1 MLFGGLRK
9 LSLYQLR
16 NIPVFSSGAKFFM
29 RYPGMSFEQPDDLSQ
44 FYQNTTI
51 INCLCYKL

>member
-9 LSLYQLR
+9 LRSYQLR

-29 RYPGMSFEQPDDLSQ
+29 RHPGMSLEQQDDLSQ
-44 FYQNTTI
+44 FYQNTTRY
-51 INCLCYKL
+51 NQLFVL